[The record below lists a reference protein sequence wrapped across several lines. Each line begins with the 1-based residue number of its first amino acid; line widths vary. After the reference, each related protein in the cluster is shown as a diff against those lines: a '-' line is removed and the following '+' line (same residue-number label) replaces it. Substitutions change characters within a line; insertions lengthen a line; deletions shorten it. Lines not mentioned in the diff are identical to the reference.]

1 MGVRRK
7 RFRSAKMHGRK
18 NQMRRYKGLDI
29 KRDVVVVLKKTG
41 EITPLELYCLTSD
54 NDGNRALPL

>member
-7 RFRSAKMHGRK
+7 RFRSANMYGRK

-29 KRDVVVVLKKTG
+29 KGDVVVVLKKTRRNNTTG
-41 EITPLELYCLTSD
+41 
-54 NDGNRALPL
+54 ALLPYI